1 MANESQDNS
10 QAASKT
16 KEKEP
21 GSMESKKPTKAQVAK
36 RGNVFT
42 EIAQFLREVA
52 IEHRK
57 ITWPERPQIIR
68 ETWSV
73 LVLVACITV
82 VVLAFDWVLG
92 QAVFGPLEHFAR
104 LYGAGRG

>member
-1 MANESQDNS
+1 MT
-10 QAASKT
+10 ASRV

-21 GSMESKKPTKAQVAK
+21 GSVESKKPEKAYVAK

-42 EIAQFLREVA
+42 ETAQFLRDVA

-57 ITWPERPQIIR
+57 ITWPEMPQIVR

-82 VVLAFDWVLG
+82 LVLAFDWVLG
-92 QAVFGPLEHFAR
+92 QAIFGPLEHFAR
-104 LYGAGRG
+104 LYGAGRS

>member
-1 MANESQDNS
+1 MANESQES
-10 QAASKT
+10 STTASGT
-16 KEKEP
+16 KEKGP
-21 GSMESKKPTKAQVAK
+21 STMESNKPTKAAVAK

-42 EIAQFLREVA
+42 ESAQFLRDVA

-57 ITWPERPQIIR
+57 ITWPDRAQIIR

-73 LVLVACITV
+73 LVLVACITL

-92 QAVFGPLEHFAR
+92 QAIFGPLEHLAR
-104 LYGAGRG
+104 LYGPGRG

>member
-1 MANESQDNS
+1 MVKESQDS
-10 QAASKT
+10 SKPASNVKV
-16 KEKEP
+16 KEP
-21 GSMESKKPTKAQVAK
+21 GSADSKKPNKPTKG
-36 RGNVFT
+36 GNAFT
-42 EIAQFLREVA
+42 EAAQFLREVA

-82 VVLAFDWVLG
+82 LVLAFDWVLG
-92 QAVFGPLEHFAR
+92 QAIFGPLEHFAR

>member
-1 MANESQDNS
+1 MANESQDS
-10 QAASKT
+10 SKAPAGL

-21 GSMESKKPTKAQVAK
+21 VSVESKKPSKAEVAK
-36 RGNVFT
+36 KGNVFT
-42 EIAQFLREVA
+42 ETAQFLREVA

-57 ITWPERPQIIR
+57 IAWPDRAQIVR

-73 LVLVACITV
+73 LVLVFCITV

-104 LYGAGRG
+104 LYGAGR